1 MSYVGFCLLFKNR
14 RIKFVYAVNF
24 LSQPKGI
31 TMLND
36 FQENPN
42 ATEQYFK
49 TPDGHEISWTK
60 LLLIKSEVLLATG
73 EEIDLKTALRMV
85 DFII

>member
-1 MSYVGFCLLFKNR
+1 MF
-14 RIKFVYAVNF
+14 
-24 LSQPKGI
+24 
-31 TMLND
+31 ND

>member
-1 MSYVGFCLLFKNR
+1 M
-14 RIKFVYAVNF
+14 
-24 LSQPKGI
+24 
-31 TMLND
+31 ND
-36 FQENPN
+36 FEENAN
-42 ATEQYFK
+42 AKEQYFT
-49 TPDGHEISWTK
+49 TPDGHKISWTK

>member
-1 MSYVGFCLLFKNR
+1 
-14 RIKFVYAVNF
+14 
-24 LSQPKGI
+24 
-31 TMLND
+31 MLND
-36 FQENPN
+36 FEENPN
-42 ATEQYFK
+42 AIEQYFQ

-73 EEIDLKTALRMV
+73 EEIDLKTALRMI